1 MQICQIQN
9 KIYILTTKS
18 KVINFWPNFC
28 PLNDYP
34 VLSKLRRVIET
45 LVSGTNRDGHTKSN
59 TRNTQTMLEK
69 LELPF
74 WFLKSPQQCL

>member
-1 MQICQIQN
+1 
-9 KIYILTTKS
+9 
-18 KVINFWPNFC
+18 
-28 PLNDYP
+28 
-34 VLSKLRRVIET
+34 VIET

-59 TRNTQTMLEK
+59 TRNTQTILEK